1 MQRYKTFFI
10 YIHDQVI
17 QFNIKTLKTNKAI
30 EIFGENIQ
38 KWEHLNKLL
47 FVGKIKRRQKKI
59 FH

>member
-17 QFNIKTLKTNKAI
+17 QFNIKILKTNKAI

-38 KWEHLNKLL
+38 KWKHLNKLL
-47 FVGKIKRRQKKI
+47 FVGKIKRRQQQSLI
-59 FH
+59 